1 MDAQKTQT
9 AKAILRRKDKAG
21 GITHPDVRQ
30 YKKVQESSNQNSIA
44 LAQKE
49 TYRSPRLTTFQ
60 AIKHTLTNSK

>member
-1 MDAQKTQT
+1 MDAQKTQI

-49 TYRSPRLTTFQ
+49 TYRSLKQNREPRNKPT
-60 AIKHTLTNSK
+60 IK